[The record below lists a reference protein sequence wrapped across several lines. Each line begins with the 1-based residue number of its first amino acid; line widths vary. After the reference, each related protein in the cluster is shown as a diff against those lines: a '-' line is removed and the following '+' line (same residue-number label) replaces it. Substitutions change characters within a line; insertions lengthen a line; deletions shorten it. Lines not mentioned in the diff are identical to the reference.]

1 MRIRSCR
8 LDPGLR
14 RRCRRA
20 IPLASLSASSAS
32 PPSGFDH
39 LISGPTVEIR
49 KPASSSTIT
58 SGRPVTQTFERLT
71 GDFRS
76 GPVASGGRSG
86 FRDTCFE
93 AVSRCAAQQRYQ
105 EVSSARLPNRGWTA
119 VSNWT
124 VREREV
130 SRCHDRQENKGS
142 KEGPGAERRPT
153 RNKRE
158 TDPPTQH
165 RRTRRP
171 ASRPSE
177 RWKG

>member
-71 GDFRS
+71 GDFRNR
-76 GPVASGGRSG
+76 PVAKAGHEILRVHH
-86 FRDTCFE
+86 RLIRERCCPCE
-93 AVSRCAAQQRYQ
+93 RCAGTLTDP
-105 EVSSARLPNRGWTA
+105 S
-119 VSNWT
+119 
-124 VREREV
+124 
-130 SRCHDRQENKGS
+130 GS
-142 KEGPGAERRPT
+142 KGGWGFC
-153 RNKRE
+153 
-158 TDPPTQH
+158 
-165 RRTRRP
+165 RTRLGAYRP
-171 ASRPSE
+171 PSLLLGWPVLK
-177 RWKG
+177 RCQLPSPSDAFIGTRTPDLAPAR